1 MANIA
6 TLKQKALKVVSEYAK
21 DGLNCTS
28 YLTQNEDGSL
38 LTVVDIEDSAKTHDV
53 YISLVVRIIGEIINI
68 DRDQNNKPAVD
79 ALIQAGINR
88 KNIVLAYA
96 GEVIPEATA

>member
-1 MANIA
+1 MA
-6 TLKQKALKVVSEYAK
+6 TLKQTVLKVVSEYAK

-38 LTVVDIEDSAKTHDV
+38 LTVVDIEDSPNAHDMGV
-53 YISLVVRIIGEIINI
+53 SLVVRIIGEKVIVE
-68 DRDQNNKPAVD
+68 RDMNNKPAID
-79 ALIQAGINR
+79 ALIQAGISR

-96 GEVIPEATA
+96 GEAIPEAAS

>member
-38 LTVVDIEDSAKTHDV
+38 LTVVDIGDSAKTHDV
-53 YISLVVRIIGEIINI
+53 DISLVVRIIGEKIII
-68 DRDQNNKPAVD
+68 ERDQNNKPAVD